1 MDKINNIKHRLFIKA
16 ILSIVF
22 IISSITITG
31 ILFGHI
37 ITSDSPFI
45 IILLVIIFNSLLNTF
60 IIFVVMS
67 KCNNGDKE
75 KLELEK
81 CIV

>member
-1 MDKINNIKHRLFIKA
+1 MEKIYNIKHRLFIKA

-45 IILLVIIFNSLLNTF
+45 ILPASIILSGLNVF
-60 IIFVVMS
+60 MFYLILE

-75 KLELEK
+75 KLEIEK